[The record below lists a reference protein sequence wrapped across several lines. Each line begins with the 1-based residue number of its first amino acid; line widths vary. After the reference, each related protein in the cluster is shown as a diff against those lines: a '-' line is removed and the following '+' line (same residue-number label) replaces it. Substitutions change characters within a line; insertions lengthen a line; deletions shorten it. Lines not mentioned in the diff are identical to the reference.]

1 MKILRN
7 YSLLHLN
14 TLGVDCKTAYYTRV
28 HSLEEAQSLLL
39 MTEYRHVPKLILGG
53 GSNILLTG
61 DFPGLVIHNV
71 IKGINI
77 VKEDHDH
84 AIVEAGAGEV
94 WHDLVMFSIANGL
107 GGLENLSLIP
117 GCVGASPIQNI
128 GAYGVEMKDTFY
140 SLEAVDLPD
149 AGVKTFTRDECRF
162 AYRDSIFKNE
172 ARNRYLIASVSFRLS
187 KNPVLNTSY
196 GAIDQELT
204 AMGITKPDIRDVSR
218 AVINIRRSKLPDPAE
233 FGNAGSFFKNPEIDE
248 SLYEEL
254 QKKFPGIVAYK
265 TVNNKMKLAA
275 GWLIEQCGW
284 KGKIEGRVGMH
295 HKQALVLVNYGG
307 ANGKELLAHARRVQ
321 ESVNEKFGV
330 LMEMEVN
337 LI

>member
-218 AVINIRRSKLPDPAE
+218 A
-233 FGNAGSFFKNPEIDE
+233 
-248 SLYEEL
+248 
-254 QKKFPGIVAYK
+254 
-265 TVNNKMKLAA
+265 
-275 GWLIEQCGW
+275 
-284 KGKIEGRVGMH
+284 
-295 HKQALVLVNYGG
+295 
-307 ANGKELLAHARRVQ
+307 
-321 ESVNEKFGV
+321 
-330 LMEMEVN
+330 
-337 LI
+337 